1 MNLNDMI
8 LEANVFL
15 FLSGSV
21 FNIEN
26 TDKVSS
32 PASNNSIENLKQY
45 A

>member
-1 MNLNDMI
+1 MV

-21 FNIEN
+21 FDIEH
-26 TDKVSS
+26 TDEVSR
-32 PASNNSIENLKQY
+32 PASDEAIENLKQY